1 MRYIDFKI
9 TEMAALSGGAKD
21 EKYIPFVQKMLDK
34 APDPIRIGDNGE
46 ETLIPDK
53 GQTVTDRFSPITG
66 TINNQPAT
74 RKVNQVFKTPQMK
87 AGVKGQEVAD
97 DGTVDKIE
105 NKGEVVEGILGA
117 AIMKRLHNGKDISN
131 ADVYQTINE
140 IKHGRVQGTL
150 VKPTADLTNKRITD
164 KFELLVSL
172 KERAY
177 SDFKQPE
184 KIEKHMD
191 QKVSAIVA
199 FANDQVRRFSKLF
212 LQNGKADKV
221 QIVSDGVSNE
231 TDSKTDVLMIYNDKD
246 GERVV
251 KHFDLSVKTG
261 DVGQFGQKGGGKGTD
276 PMAARFSLVQD
287 MFNQFGVNI
296 QAIKQEFEK
305 SENIVE
311 AYKKAYTEAETI
323 LNTKLVGAN
332 VKKESEVLRNLISGI
347 KFFGTLNDDRVKL
360 VDFSDKGYYVLDFK
374 RLSKLYLN
382 ADIDLGARVK
392 ESTRDKGVG
401 KPTLEIYNKIET
413 EKKKEKFFQIRMY
426 MDETGYVR
434 NYIEKGPL
442 LKVLTKVRGN
452 Y

>member
-1 MRYIDFKI
+1 MRYVDFKV
-9 TEMAALSGGAKD
+9 TEMAALSGGKKD
-21 EKYIPFVQKMLDK
+21 EKYIPFVQQMLDK
-34 APDPIRIGDNGE
+34 APTPIRIGDNGE

-53 GQTVTDRFSPITG
+53 GQTVTDRFSSITG
-66 TINNQPAT
+66 TIDNKPVT

-87 AGVKGQEVAD
+87 AGIKGQEVAD

-117 AIMKRLHNGKDISN
+117 AIVSRLSTGKDIQN
-131 ADVYQTINE
+131 ADVYKTISE
-140 IKHGRVQGTL
+140 MKHDKVQGRL
-150 VKPTADLTNKRITD
+150 EIPAQDLSNRKITD

-177 SDFKQPE
+177 SDFSQPE
-184 KIEKHMD
+184 KLKKHMD
-191 QKVSAIVA
+191 QRVSAIVA
-199 FANDQVRRFSKLF
+199 YTNDAVRRFSKLF
-212 LQNGKADKV
+212 LENGKADKV
-221 QIVSDGVSNE
+221 QVVSDGVSNE
-231 TDSKTDVLMIYNDKD
+231 TGSKTDVLMIYTDVN

-261 DVGQFGQKGGGKGTD
+261 DVGQFGQKGGGRGTD
-276 PMAARFSLVQD
+276 SMLARFDLVQD
-287 MFNQFGVNI
+287 MFNQFAINI
-296 QAIKQEFEK
+296 QGIKDKFEQ

-311 AYKKAYTEAETI
+311 AYKTAYTEAEQI
-323 LNTKLVGAN
+323 LNNKFKGAN
-332 VKKESEVLRNLISGI
+332 VEKESEVLRNLISGL
-347 KFFGTLNDDRVKL
+347 KFFATLGDDRVRL

-374 RLSKLYLN
+374 RLSKLYQN
-382 ADIDLGARVK
+382 ADVDLGARVIF
-392 ESTRDKGVG
+392 STRDKGIG
-401 KPTLEIYNKIET
+401 KPTLEIYNKLES
-413 EKKKEKFFQIRMY
+413 KKSKAKLFQIRMY

>member
-1 MRYIDFKI
+1 MRYVDFKI
-9 TEMAALSGGAKD
+9 TEMAALSKTD
-21 EKYIPFVQKMLDK
+21 DVKYVPFVQQMLDK
-34 APDPIRIGDNGE
+34 APEPIRIGKSGDKV
-46 ETLIPDK
+46 LIPK
-53 GQTVTDRFSPITG
+53 TGQKVANRTDPIYGKVDGKDVT
-66 TINNQPAT
+66 NV
-74 RKVNQVFKTPQMK
+74 KVMHVFKTPQMK
-87 AGVKGQEVAD
+87 AGVKGQEVGD

-105 NKGEVVEGILGA
+105 NKGEVVEGILGS
-117 AIMKRLHNGKDISN
+117 AIMARLHKGKPISD
-131 ADVYQTINE
+131 ADVYKTINE
-140 IKHGRVQGTL
+140 INHGRVQGRL
-150 VKPTADLTNKRITD
+150 EKPAQDLANKTITD

-184 KIEKHMD
+184 KVKKHMGRR
-191 QKVSAIVA
+191 VNAVVA
-199 FANDQVRRFSKLF
+199 YCNDQVRRFSKLF
-212 LQNGKADKV
+212 LQNGRPDKV

-246 GERVV
+246 GDRVV

-276 PMAARFSLVQD
+276 PLAVRFDLVQD
-287 MFNQFGVNI
+287 MYNQFGVNI
-296 QAIKQEFEK
+296 QGIKKEFAE

-311 AYKKAYTEAETI
+311 AYKIAYREAADI
-323 LNTKLVGAN
+323 LNTKFEGAN
-332 VKKESEVLRNLISGI
+332 VQKESEVLRNLISGC
-347 KFFGTLNDDRVKL
+347 KFFATLNDDRVKL

-382 ADIDLGARVK
+382 ADIDLGARVI
-392 ESTRDKGVG
+392 ESKRDKGVG

-413 EKKKEKFFQIRMY
+413 KKSKAKLFQIRMY

-434 NYIEKGPL
+434 NYVEKGPL